1 MATRTAH
8 PSSFRDPAGHIFTEN
23 GTVYRQI
30 NKAGKTDYDTLME
43 SGLYDALVRRGLLIG
58 HKEVATPKVSGKDGY
73 KVIRPTQIPFL
84 SYPYEWS
91 FSQLKDAALL
101 TLRVQKL
108 ALKHGMVLKDASAYN
123 VQFVGKKPVLIDTLS
138 FMPYEEGKPWE
149 GYKQFCEHFLAPL
162 ALASHTSL
170 DSLKLLRADLEGI
183 PLELAAAL
191 LPKRTKLK
199 PGLLSHIYVH
209 GNAQKKYKN
218 IASDKPQK
226 NVSPRKV
233 SRFALEGLLSSLENS
248 VRKLKAPKQQTE
260 WGDYYTFTNYT
271 DKGFERKRKLVADF
285 LSKVSPKPKLV
296 WDIGANNG
304 EFSSLAAEKDIY
316 TVAFDIDPLA
326 VERNY
331 LNRQVGSH
339 TENMLPL
346 LQDVVNPSP
355 ANGFLGTERDSL
367 QARGPADVV
376 MALALIHHL
385 AIGRN
390 LPFERIAELLATI
403 GKHVIIEFVPKDDS
417 KVQILLASRR
427 DVFPNYT
434 AKDFEAAM
442 GRYFT
447 LVKSQKIE
455 DTKRTLYLYKKK

>member
-1 MATRTAH
+1 MADQH
-8 PSSFRDPAGHIFTEN
+8 PSSFRDPAGHIFTDK
-23 GTVYRQI
+23 GKVFRQI
-30 NKAGKTDYDTLME
+30 NKAGRADYDGLMQ
-43 SGLYDALVRRGLLIG
+43 SGLYDALVKRGLLVE
-58 HKEVATPKVSGKDGY
+58 HQEVSTPKASGKDGY
-73 KVIRPTQIPFL
+73 KVIQPAVVPLI

-108 ALKHGMVLKDASAYN
+108 AIKYGLILKDASAYN

-149 GYKQFCEHFLAPL
+149 GYKQFCEHFVAPL
-162 ALASHTSL
+162 ALASYTSL
-170 DSLKLLRADLEGI
+170 DALKLLRSDLEGI
-183 PLELAAAL
+183 SLELTTKL
-191 LPKRTKLK
+191 LPRRARLR
-199 PGLLSHIYVH
+199 PGLLSHVYLH
-209 GNAQKKYKN
+209 ANAQGKYKN

-226 NVSPRKV
+226 EIKTRAVSK
-233 SRFALEGLLSSLENS
+233 FALEGLVSSLENT
-248 VRKLKAPKQQTE
+248 VRGLKLPKQQTE
-260 WGDYYTFTNYT
+260 WGDYYTFTNYSEA
-271 DKGFERKRKLVADF
+271 GFEKKRNMVRSYLET
-285 LSKVSPKPKLV
+285 VSPTPKTV

-304 EFSSLAAEKDIY
+304 EFSSLAAEKDMY

-331 LNRQVGSH
+331 LNRTVASH

-385 AIGRN
+385 SIGRN
-390 LPFERIAELLATI
+390 LPFEKVAELLATI
-403 GKHVIIEFVPKDDS
+403 GKHVIIEFVPKEDS

-427 DVFPNYT
+427 DVFPNYHE
-434 AKDFEAAM
+434 KGFELAM
-442 GRYFT
+442 SKHFK
-447 LVKSQKIE
+447 LVKSQKIAG
-455 DTKRTLYLYKKK
+455 TKRTLYLYKRK